1 MRKVSQ
7 EELQKSLEYLEEFE
21 KGQTSME
28 VDETANGGQTEEIAQ
43 LKKELKEH
51 VNKAKMC
58 KAKLDALEKGET
70 SEEEP
75 ETEPVEGE
83 KPQTSEEEP
92 ETEPVEGEKPQTSE
106 EESETPMEK
115 GTYSAPISSPAAF
128 EELRKSIINEIREEL
143 SSQFETL
150 KKAKDQEIID
160 LKSKVESLEN
170 EPVKKSI
177 VKASQ
182 GIALEKAIKGETSE
196 EGKTLL
202 SRKFQKSKIS
212 NILFQAFESETDE
225 IKKSMYG
232 DAVAQF
238 ESTSN
243 GYISPAVL
251 DDLYKSKNIQI
262 ID

>member
-1 MRKVSQ
+1 MGKVSQ

-28 VDETANGGQTEEIAQ
+28 VDESANGGQTEEVIK
-43 LKKELKEH
+43 LRKELKEH

-58 KAKLDALEKGET
+58 KAKLDALEKGEST
-70 SEEEP
+70 EEEP
-75 ETEPVEGE
+75 ESEPVEGE
-83 KPQTSEEEP
+83 KPQTTEEEP
-92 ETEPVEGEKPQTSE
+92 EK
-106 EESETPMEK
+106 PMEK
-115 GTYSAPISSPAAF
+115 GTQSSPISSPEAF
-128 EELRKSIINEIREEL
+128 EEFKKSIINEMKGEF
-143 SSQFETL
+143 SSQFESL
-150 KKAKDQEIID
+150 RKAKDQEILD
-160 LKSKVESLEN
+160 LKAKVDSLEN

-182 GIALEKAIKGETSE
+182 GIALEKAIKGEASE

-225 IKKSMYG
+225 IKKGMYG

-251 DDLYKSKNIQI
+251 DDLYRSKNIQI

>member
-1 MRKVSQ
+1 MGKVSQ

-28 VDETANGGQTEEIAQ
+28 VDESANGGQTEEIAQ
-43 LKKELKEH
+43 LKSKLNEHIKKAKELKS
-51 VNKAKMC
+51 
-58 KAKLDALEKGET
+58 KLDAMEKA
-70 SEEEP
+70 
-75 ETEPVEGE
+75 EG
-83 KPQTSEEEP
+83 T
-92 ETEPVEGEKPQTSE
+92 E
-106 EESETPMEK
+106 EESETKPVEDEVPKAQEEQPEKEMEK
-115 GTYSAPISSPAAF
+115 GTQTAPISTPSAF

-212 NILFQAFESETDE
+212 NVLFQAFESETDE

>member
-1 MRKVSQ
+1 MGKVSQ

-28 VDETANGGQTEEIAQ
+28 VDESANGGQTEEVTK
-43 LKKELKEH
+43 LRKELKEH

-70 SEEEP
+70 TEEEP
-75 ETEPVEGE
+75 ESEPVEGE
-83 KPQTSEEEP
+83 KTQTTEGEP
-92 ETEPVEGEKPQTSE
+92 EK
-106 EESETPMEK
+106 PMEK
-115 GTYSAPISSPAAF
+115 GIESSPISSPGAL
-128 EELRKSIINEIREEL
+128 EEFKKSIINEMKEEL
-143 SSQFETL
+143 SSQFESL
-150 KKAKDQEIID
+150 RKAKDQEILD
-160 LKSKVESLEN
+160 LKAKVDSLEN

-202 SRKFQKSKIS
+202 SRRFQKSKIS

>member
-1 MRKVSQ
+1 MGKVSQ

-21 KGQTSME
+21 KGQSTME
-28 VDETANGGQTEEIAQ
+28 VDESANGGQTEEVAK
-43 LKKELKEH
+43 LRKELKEH
-51 VNKAKMC
+51 VNKAKVC
-58 KAKLDALEKGET
+58 KAKLDALEKGEAT
-70 SEEEP
+70 EEEP
-75 ETEPVEGE
+75 ESEPVEGE
-83 KPQTSEEEP
+83 KTQTTEEEP
-92 ETEPVEGEKPQTSE
+92 EE
-106 EESETPMEK
+106 PMEK
-115 GTYSAPISSPAAF
+115 GIQGSPISSPAAF
-128 EELRKSIINEIREEL
+128 EELRKSIINEMREEF
-143 SSQFETL
+143 SSQFESL
-150 KKAKDQEIID
+150 RKAKDQEIID

-202 SRKFQKSKIS
+202 SRRFQKSKIS

-225 IKKSMYG
+225 IKKGMYG

>member
-1 MRKVSQ
+1 MGKVSQ

-21 KGQTSME
+21 KGQASME

-51 VNKAKMC
+51 VNKAKVC
-58 KAKLDALEKGET
+58 KAKLDALEKGES

-75 ETEPVEGE
+75 EPEPVEGE
-83 KPQTSEEEP
+83 KSQTTEEEP
-92 ETEPVEGEKPQTSE
+92 E
-106 EESETPMEK
+106 ESMEK
-115 GTYSAPISSPAAF
+115 GIQSSPISSPEAL
-128 EELRKSIINEIREEL
+128 EEFKKSIINEMKEEF
-143 SSQFETL
+143 SSQFESL
-150 KKAKDQEIID
+150 RKAKDQEILD
-160 LKSKVESLEN
+160 LKTKVNSLEN

-182 GIALEKAIKGETSE
+182 GIALEKAIKGEASE

-202 SRKFQKSKIS
+202 SRRFQKSKIS
-212 NILFQAFESETDE
+212 NALFQAYEEEKDE
-225 IKKSMYG
+225 VLKGMYG

-238 ESTSN
+238 ESTPN
-243 GYISPAVL
+243 GYISPAIL
-251 DDLYKSKNIQI
+251 EHLYKSKNIQI

>member
-58 KAKLDALEKGET
+58 KAKLDALEKGE
-70 SEEEP
+70 
-75 ETEPVEGE
+75 
-83 KPQTSEEEP
+83 TSEEEP